1 MQSAAP
7 VAHQQRRRITSAL
20 RDGEVVEVGEVAAEL
35 VTYLASRIATQGGA
49 ALFIDYGPEHSGPG
63 DSLQA
68 LRSGQTADPLAS
80 PGAADLTAHVD
91 FEALAQA
98 AAGTTVHGP
107 LAQGLFLTRL
117 GLFQRTGVL
126 ARTLQPAQGAAMLDG
141 ARRLAEPDQMG
152 RLFKVLC
159 ISHPALPEPPGF
171 TA

>member
-1 MQSAAP
+1 M
-7 VAHQQRRRITSAL
+7 
-20 RDGEVVEVGEVAAEL
+20 VEVGEVAAD
-35 VTYLASRIATQGGA
+35 LAARLARRIVDQGGA
-49 ALFIDYGPEHSGPG
+49 ALFIDYGPEHSAPG

-68 LRSGQTADPLAS
+68 LRGGQTADPLTN
-80 PGAADLTAHVD
+80 PGRADLTAHVD
-91 FEALAQA
+91 FEALAHA
-98 AAGTTVHGP
+98 ASVATVYGP

-126 ARTLQPAQGAAMLDG
+126 ARTLQPAAGAAMLDS

-159 ISHPALPEPPGF
+159 ISQHALPAPPGF